1 MPTTY
6 ITSLKHLSPSF
17 YWSQL
22 EKSSAIATTILM
34 KHTLDKNQIME
45 STAVFWLH
53 VITTSNSFIVL
64 VAFIFSPVIAGV
76 PCRQFNQVE
85 NGQFDLRSIFYVIL
99 QQYISFVQ
107 VIVIQYNTTMYLH
120 LTFPLHTLFIHM
132 LHNFF
137 IFFYVIST

>member
-1 MPTTY
+1 
-6 ITSLKHLSPSF
+6 
-17 YWSQL
+17 
-22 EKSSAIATTILM
+22 M
-34 KHTLDKNQIME
+34 KHTDKNQIME

-64 VAFIFSPVIAGV
+64 LAFIFFPVIAGV

-85 NGQFDLRSIFYVIL
+85 NGQFDLRSNFYEIL

-120 LTFPLHTLFIHM
+120 LTIPPHTLFIHM

-137 IFFYVIST
+137 IFFYVIRLHEIFYLCFT